1 MKKLTLLICF
11 MLIVGGFLSAQE
23 FTGDWELE
31 TNLIQ
36 VIQEGMVFGFANPD
50 TEKQIEKINF
60 LGDDNVILIYD
71 GTEYPTRWFQD
82 GKMLFFETPNGESLI
97 ITLLKTSEGTFQFS
111 YCLASA
117 KEELVSGIQKSAF
130 VNYIGTMSKNQ

>member
-36 VIQEGMVFGFANPD
+36 VI
-50 TEKQIEKINF
+50 
-60 LGDDNVILIYD
+60 
-71 GTEYPTRWFQD
+71 
-82 GKMLFFETPNGESLI
+82 
-97 ITLLKTSEGTFQFS
+97 
-111 YCLASA
+111 
-117 KEELVSGIQKSAF
+117 
-130 VNYIGTMSKNQ
+130 